1 MTTSRRNTI
10 MLWMAYTEFFYPGC
24 ELQPGYFYLSIPEL
38 YYIPED
44 GACIGAAGVDAYI
57 PTINLARTGANI
69 THLRKAAGLSV
80 HDLQMAFGFN
90 SPQAIYKWQNGTALP
105 TVDNLIALAA
115 LLHVRMDDIII
126 TDHSVA

>member
-44 GACIGAAGVDAYI
+44 GACIGAVGVDAYVI
-57 PTINLARTGANI
+57 KINLGSRRAPA
-69 THLRKAAGLSV
+69 
-80 HDLQMAFGFN
+80 LQMQCG
-90 SPQAIYKWQNGTALP
+90 
-105 TVDNLIALAA
+105 
-115 LLHVRMDDIII
+115 
-126 TDHSVA
+126 SVYV

>member
-44 GACIGAAGVDAYI
+44 GACIGAAGIDAHVSDK
-57 PTINLARTGANI
+57 TTFCFI
-69 THLRKAAGLSV
+69 TKPDRCGVGETTYVS
-80 HDLQMAFGFN
+80 
-90 SPQAIYKWQNGTALP
+90 
-105 TVDNLIALAA
+105 
-115 LLHVRMDDIII
+115 
-126 TDHSVA
+126 

>member
-44 GACIGAAGVDAYI
+44 GACIDAVGIDAY
-57 PTINLARTGANI
+57 AY
-69 THLRKAAGLSV
+69 H
-80 HDLQMAFGFN
+80 
-90 SPQAIYKWQNGTALP
+90 TAL
-105 TVDNLIALAA
+105 
-115 LLHVRMDDIII
+115 DDIVFIVG
-126 TDHSVA
+126 TDHPATTVTEELPF

>member
-44 GACIGAAGVDAYI
+44 GACIGAAGVDAY
-57 PTINLARTGANI
+57 NLFL
-69 THLRKAAGLSV
+69 HS
-80 HDLQMAFGFN
+80 H
-90 SPQAIYKWQNGTALP
+90 
-105 TVDNLIALAA
+105 AA
-115 LLHVRMDDIII
+115 LQCKRTQGL
-126 TDHSVA
+126 AGG

>member
-10 MLWMAYTEFFYPGC
+10 MSWMAYTEFFYPGC

-57 PTINLARTGANI
+57 PSSTRPYM
-69 THLRKAAGLSV
+69 
-80 HDLQMAFGFN
+80 LQLC
-90 SPQAIYKWQNGTALP
+90 SK
-105 TVDNLIALAA
+105 
-115 LLHVRMDDIII
+115 
-126 TDHSVA
+126 

>member
-44 GACIGAAGVDAYI
+44 GACIGAAGVDAYVYSMKESHI
-57 PTINLARTGANI
+57 WCLNCS
-69 THLRKAAGLSV
+69 KV
-80 HDLQMAFGFN
+80 
-90 SPQAIYKWQNGTALP
+90 
-105 TVDNLIALAA
+105 TVQQG
-115 LLHVRMDDIII
+115 
-126 TDHSVA
+126 

>member
-44 GACIGAAGVDAYI
+44 GACIGAVGVDAYI
-57 PTINLARTGANI
+57 
-69 THLRKAAGLSV
+69 KS
-80 HDLQMAFGFN
+80 
-90 SPQAIYKWQNGTALP
+90 K
-105 TVDNLIALAA
+105 
-115 LLHVRMDDIII
+115 
-126 TDHSVA
+126 

>member
-44 GACIGAAGVDAYI
+44 GACIGAVGVDAY
-57 PTINLARTGANI
+57 T
-69 THLRKAAGLSV
+69 
-80 HDLQMAFGFN
+80 
-90 SPQAIYKWQNGTALP
+90 
-105 TVDNLIALAA
+105 
-115 LLHVRMDDIII
+115 
-126 TDHSVA
+126 

>member
-44 GACIGAAGVDAYI
+44 GACIGAAGVDAYE
-57 PTINLARTGANI
+57 
-69 THLRKAAGLSV
+69 V
-80 HDLQMAFGFN
+80 
-90 SPQAIYKWQNGTALP
+90 
-105 TVDNLIALAA
+105 TVSGQ
-115 LLHVRMDDIII
+115 VQY
-126 TDHSVA
+126 

>member
-44 GACIGAAGVDAYI
+44 GACIGAVGVDAYI
-57 PTINLARTGANI
+57 VKQVI
-69 THLRKAAGLSV
+69 AGESLTKWEGQRRRYLS
-80 HDLQMAFGFN
+80 GP
-90 SPQAIYKWQNGTALP
+90 SI
-105 TVDNLIALAA
+105 
-115 LLHVRMDDIII
+115 R
-126 TDHSVA
+126 

>member
-44 GACIGAAGVDAYI
+44 GACIGAVGVDAYVNN
-57 PTINLARTGANI
+57 TYLYRERGSS
-69 THLRKAAGLSV
+69 L
-80 HDLQMAFGFN
+80 
-90 SPQAIYKWQNGTALP
+90 
-105 TVDNLIALAA
+105 
-115 LLHVRMDDIII
+115 III
-126 TDHSVA
+126 VVERSATIIL

>member
-44 GACIGAAGVDAYI
+44 GACIGAAGVDAYKK
-57 PTINLARTGANI
+57 TIQIASK
-69 THLRKAAGLSV
+69 LRVISKEGL
-80 HDLQMAFGFN
+80 
-90 SPQAIYKWQNGTALP
+90 PQK
-105 TVDNLIALAA
+105 
-115 LLHVRMDDIII
+115 
-126 TDHSVA
+126 

>member
-44 GACIGAAGVDAYI
+44 GACIGAAGVDAY
-57 PTINLARTGANI
+57 
-69 THLRKAAGLSV
+69 S
-80 HDLQMAFGFN
+80 
-90 SPQAIYKWQNGTALP
+90 
-105 TVDNLIALAA
+105 
-115 LLHVRMDDIII
+115 IIVFVN
-126 TDHSVA
+126 HSKQFICAMSN

>member
-44 GACIGAAGVDAYI
+44 GACIGAVGVDAYGKVRQI
-57 PTINLARTGANI
+57 AKAPSQPVLAELPLTKPVQDCSLKR
-69 THLRKAAGLSV
+69 
-80 HDLQMAFGFN
+80 DLFVPDPRY
-90 SPQAIYKWQNGTALP
+90 SPGTSM
-105 TVDNLIALAA
+105 
-115 LLHVRMDDIII
+115 VRSDRAKVQQGWI
-126 TDHSVA
+126 

>member
-44 GACIGAAGVDAYI
+44 GACIGAVGVDAY
-57 PTINLARTGANI
+57 RM
-69 THLRKAAGLSV
+69 AAGVSV
-80 HDLQMAFGFN
+80 KLLFCRFQGGSWTKASDHPGTLYQHHKYAPSLQRAN
-90 SPQAIYKWQNGTALP
+90 AANTHTAS
-105 TVDNLIALAA
+105 DC
-115 LLHVRMDDIII
+115 
-126 TDHSVA
+126 